1 MKDYEPLCVY
11 IPHAFI
17 DTFPEL
23 DYNDYIY
30 AIGDLLMKKSLK
42 IVLPLILAFI
52 ALIAAGWFFL
62 FYNPTVTAN
71 LLQNSARTMA
81 EHGRYGRAVQYYNSA
96 WKLMPERTELP
107 VELAETYIADGNY
120 TKAEYTLVSAIS
132 AMPHDPELYIALCRT
147 YVAQDKL
154 LDAVQML
161 DRINSETVR
170 DTLAEQRPE
179 APVITPENG
188 FYTEHIEV
196 TAQSTERT
204 VYLTTDGKYPSNDG
218 DLYTGPVTL
227 ESGET
232 TIIALA
238 VNDDGLVSPA
248 VMCGYTISGIVE
260 EMTLNDSAVDATVRQ
275 LLNLEKSDTIMT
287 DDLWSIAA
295 LELPDTVSDLSDLP
309 YFTGLRSLTIHDV
322 SGLDFTVLRQ
332 IPGLQSLDL
341 SGCIISSDGMEAIGS
356 LTELRSLALNG
367 CAISDLTLLSG
378 MTKLTELHLSG
389 NTITDVGVLSLMPD
403 LETVTLS
410 NNPISS
416 IAGLAA
422 CNKLQTLDV
431 TRCSITSLGSLS
443 GKDELAIL
451 QADNNQIADLSPL
464 ENCSSLQK
472 LTIANNL
479 VDDISVLTKL
489 HSLTEFIAD
498 HNKLAVVPDFDEDNC
513 KLSRFSANY
522 NEIEDVSGLT
532 GIQSLN
538 YVSLDYN
545 KVKNIQPLAG
555 NVNLVQLDVWD
566 NPISDAAEAVKPFEE
581 SSIIVNYNPKYEPP
595 KE

>member
-1 MKDYEPLCVY
+1 MTD

-23 DYNDYIY
+23 DYNVCIY
-30 AIGDLLMKKSLK
+30 AIGDFPMKKSIK
-42 IVLPLILAFI
+42 IVLPLVLALI

-71 LLQNSARTMA
+71 LFLNSARAMA
-81 EHGRYGRAVQYYNSA
+81 DRGRYNRAVQYYDSA

-107 VELAETYIADGNY
+107 LELAETYIADGNY

-132 AMPHDPELYIALCRT
+132 AMPHDYELYTALCRT
-147 YVAQDKL
+147 YVEQGKL

-161 DRINSETVR
+161 DRISSESVR
-170 DTLAEQRPE
+170 DTISKQRPE

-188 FYTEHIEV
+188 FYTEYIEV
-196 TAQSTERT
+196 TAQSSENK
-204 VYLTTDGKYPSNDG
+204 VYLTTDGEYPSNDG
-218 DLYTGPVTL
+218 DLYIEPLTL

-248 VMCGYTISGIVE
+248 VVCGYTVSGVVE
-260 EMTLNDSAVDATVRQ
+260 EVTLADSAVDAAVRQ
-275 LLNLEKSDTIMT
+275 LLSLDAADPIMT
-287 DDLWSIAA
+287 DDLWTIAA
-295 LELPDTVSDLSDLP
+295 LELPETVTDLSDLP
-309 YFTGLRSLTIHDV
+309 YFTGLRSLTVHDV

-332 IPGLQSLDL
+332 VPGLQSLDL

-356 LTELRSLALNG
+356 LTELRSLSLNS

-378 MTKLTELHLSG
+378 MTKLTGLSLSG
-389 NTITDVGVLSLMPD
+389 NTIADIGVLSLMPD
-403 LETVTLS
+403 LEAVSLS

-416 IAGLAA
+416 IAGLSA
-422 CNKLQTLDV
+422 CNKLQTLDIS
-431 TRCSITSLGSLS
+431 RCSVTSLGSLS
-443 GKDELAIL
+443 EKEDLISL
-451 QADNNQIADLSPL
+451 QADHNQITDLSPL
-464 ENCSSLQK
+464 ENCTKLEK
-472 LTIANNL
+472 LTVTNNL
-479 VDDISVLTKL
+479 IVDISVLTKL
-489 HSLTEFIAD
+489 PSLAEFVAD
-498 HNKLAVVPDFDEDNC
+498 HNKISVIPDFDEGNC
-513 KLSRFSANY
+513 ALSRFSANY
-522 NEIEDVSGLT
+522 NEIDDISGLS

-545 KVKNIQPLAG
+545 KVKNIQPLTG
-555 NVNLVQLDVWD
+555 NINLVQLDVWD

-581 SSIIVNYNPKYEPP
+581 SSIIVNYNPKYEAP